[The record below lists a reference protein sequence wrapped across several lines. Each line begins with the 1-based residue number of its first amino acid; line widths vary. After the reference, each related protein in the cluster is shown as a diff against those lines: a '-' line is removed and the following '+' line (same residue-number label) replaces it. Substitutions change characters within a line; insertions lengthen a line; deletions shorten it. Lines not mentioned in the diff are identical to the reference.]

1 MTNFSN
7 YQCQKFEMMT
17 KEEKQILYSEH
28 KINPYL
34 NLIYPI
40 PPFTGY
46 YRIGHF
52 KEGIIKYFILFAATQ
67 SLVALGDYNFLYGI
81 DRSDGAFEKRI
92 DTSGKITMVILS
104 FDLYFQT
111 KKYNRNL
118 YKTIFKN

>member
-1 MTNFSN
+1 MDDSPVNPLPLNSLIKKFSIWSS
-7 YQCQKFEMMT
+7 KWWAV
-17 KEEKQILYSEH
+17 
-28 KINPYL
+28 
-34 NLIYPI
+34 
-40 PPFTGY
+40 
-46 YRIGHF
+46 
-52 KEGIIKYFILFAATQ
+52 IKYFILFAATQ

-118 YKTIFKN
+118 YKTIFKNN